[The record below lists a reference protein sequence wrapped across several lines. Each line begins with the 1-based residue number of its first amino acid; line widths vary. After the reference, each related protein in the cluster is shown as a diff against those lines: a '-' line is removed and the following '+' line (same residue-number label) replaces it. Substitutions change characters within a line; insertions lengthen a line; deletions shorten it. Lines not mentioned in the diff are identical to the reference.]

1 MLPDLTTLTLL
12 LPEIVLVLSATA
24 LYVGGAFRPGHSL
37 WTLVANGAYLAALG
51 LLLGFEWGRWES
63 LVEQGATASGPLSLD
78 YLGQL
83 LRSITLVIGLLLS
96 LLMSRT
102 APDELKTE
110 HAGTL
115 MLAIAGLMFVAR
127 ANELVLLFVGLE
139 LISIPTYALLFMGR
153 RDRATGEATAKY
165 FFLSL
170 LSSGLLLYGFSFL
183 YGMGG
188 TTTLIG
194 NGAEPGIREAVAA
207 LRAASAASVA
217 SAESVAGP
225 NLWLL
230 APLAVI
236 LVSAGLCFKLAAVPF
251 HFYAPDVY
259 QGATA
264 GNAALLA
271 VLPKAAGVLAFTR
284 LIVAIFPAY
293 ATAWQMAVIV
303 AILTMTL
310 GNICALWQKHVR
322 RLLGYSSIA
331 HSGYLLIGL
340 SVALVADNDALR
352 AEGLAATLFYLAAYA
367 FASIGGFAALTY
379 IAETGKPV
387 DHVEQLAGC
396 GRSHPLAAG
405 VLAVSMFSFAG
416 IPVFAGF
423 WGKFALFASTLE
435 MATGA
440 NYGPLS
446 AWFATLAIVGAL
458 NAAIGAAYYLRI
470 VGAMFFQS
478 APASV
483 GVTTGAS
490 ATAVQASASEATGS
504 ATTLSAMVACG
515 LLVIGMGV
523 VPAIGFRGAGYA
535 GRSVAATAPAAT
547 PAAEAASNS
556 SMPVRPGETS
566 GDTANASTRDVTHNA
581 ARVVADQVTSV
592 GNE

>member
-1 MLPDLTTLTLL
+1 VLPDLTTLSLIV
-12 LPEIVLVLSATA
+12 PEIVLILSATA
-24 LYVGGAFRPGHSL
+24 LFVGGAFRPRALG
-37 WTLVANGAYLAALG
+37 WLVLGSGAYAAAIG
-51 LLLGFEWGRWES
+51 WLLSIEWGRWES
-63 LVEQGATASGPLSLD
+63 LVEQGMTVSGPLSLD

-83 LRSITLVIGLLLS
+83 LRAMALIIGLLLS
-96 LLMSRT
+96 LVMTRS

-110 HAGTL
+110 HSGTL
-115 MLAIAGLMFVAR
+115 MLTIAGLMFVAR
-127 ANELVLLFVGLE
+127 ANELVLMFVGLE
-139 LISIPTYALLFMGR
+139 LISIPTYALLFLGR

-170 LSSGLLLYGFSFL
+170 LSSGLLLYGLSFL

-194 NGAEPGIREAVAA
+194 SGSETGIREAVAT
-207 LRAASAASVA
+207 LRAAATAATTDAGSA
-217 SAESVAGP
+217 P
-225 NLWLL
+225 NLWML

-236 LVSAGLCFKLAAVPF
+236 LISAGLCFKLAAVPF

-271 VLPKAAGVLAFTR
+271 VLPKAAGVIAFTR
-284 LIVAIFPAY
+284 LVLAIFPAY

-379 IAETGKPV
+379 IAESGKPV
-387 DHVEQLAGC
+387 DQIEQLAGC

-405 VLAVSMFSFAG
+405 VLAIAMFSFAG

-440 NYGPLS
+440 SYGSLS
-446 AWFATLAIVGAL
+446 GWFTTLAIVGAL

-478 APASV
+478 APA
-483 GVTTGAS
+483 
-490 ATAVQASASEATGS
+490 ASASVSQDGSVETPQGS
-504 ATTLSAMVACG
+504 ATTFSAMVACG
-515 LLVIGMGV
+515 VLVIGMGV
-523 VPAIGFRGAGYA
+523 VPAIGFRGAGFA
-535 GRSVAATAPAAT
+535 GQSVTRTATTATVSGAAVSGAAVSEAQSDGVRSDQTLAASVAGG
-547 PAAEAASNS
+547 S
-556 SMPVRPGETS
+556 SRTVGVKS
-566 GDTANASTRDVTHNA
+566 RD
-581 ARVVADQVTSV
+581 
-592 GNE
+592 

>member
-1 MLPDLTTLTLL
+1 VLPDVTTLSLIV
-12 LPEIVLVLSATA
+12 PEIVLILSATA
-24 LYVGGAFRPGHSL
+24 LFVGGAFRPRALG
-37 WTLVANGAYLAALG
+37 WLVLGSGAYAAAIG
-51 LLLGFEWGRWES
+51 WLLSIEWGRWES
-63 LVEQGATASGPLSLD
+63 LVEQGMTVSGPLSLD

-83 LRSITLVIGLLLS
+83 LRAMALIIGLLLS
-96 LLMSRT
+96 LVMTHS

-110 HAGTL
+110 HSGTL
-115 MLAIAGLMFVAR
+115 MLTIAGLMFVAR
-127 ANELVLLFVGLE
+127 ANELVLMFVGLE
-139 LISIPTYALLFMGR
+139 LISIPTYALLFLGR

-170 LSSGLLLYGFSFL
+170 LSSGLLLYGLSFL

-194 NGAEPGIREAVAA
+194 SGSETGIREAVAT
-207 LRAASAASVA
+207 LRATATDAGAA
-217 SAESVAGP
+217 P
-225 NLWLL
+225 NLWML

-236 LVSAGLCFKLAAVPF
+236 LISAGLCFKLAAVPF

-271 VLPKAAGVLAFTR
+271 VLPKAAGVIAFTR
-284 LIVAIFPAY
+284 LVLAIFPAY

-379 IAETGKPV
+379 IAESGKPV
-387 DHVEQLAGC
+387 DQIEQLAGC

-405 VLAVSMFSFAG
+405 VLAVAMFSFAG

-440 NYGPLS
+440 SYGSLS
-446 AWFATLAIVGAL
+446 GWFTTLAIVGAL

-478 APASV
+478 APA
-483 GVTTGAS
+483 AS
-490 ATAVQASASEATGS
+490 AGVSQDGSVETPQGS

-515 LLVIGMGV
+515 VLVIGMGV
-523 VPAIGFRGAGYA
+523 VPAIGFRGAGFA
-535 GRSVAATAPAAT
+535 GQSVTRTATTATVSGAAVSEMRSDGVRSDQTLAASVAGK
-547 PAAEAASNS
+547 S
-556 SMPVRPGETS
+556 SRPVGVKS
-566 GDTANASTRDVTHNA
+566 RD
-581 ARVVADQVTSV
+581 
-592 GNE
+592 

>member
-1 MLPDLTTLTLL
+1 
-12 LPEIVLVLSATA
+12 
-24 LYVGGAFRPGHSL
+24 
-37 WTLVANGAYLAALG
+37 
-51 LLLGFEWGRWES
+51 
-63 LVEQGATASGPLSLD
+63 
-78 YLGQL
+78 
-83 LRSITLVIGLLLS
+83 
-96 LLMSRT
+96 
-102 APDELKTE
+102 
-110 HAGTL
+110 
-115 MLAIAGLMFVAR
+115 
-127 ANELVLLFVGLE
+127 
-139 LISIPTYALLFMGR
+139 
-153 RDRATGEATAKY
+153 
-165 FFLSL
+165 
-170 LSSGLLLYGFSFL
+170 LLLYGLSFL

-188 TTTLIG
+188 TTTLAG
-194 NGAEPGIREAVAA
+194 TEAEPGIRETVAS
-207 LRAASAASVA
+207 LRMAAAATAEAPANAAGATSAIGATGSTGAANATAAASAT
-217 SAESVAGP
+217 

-236 LVSAGLCFKLAAVPF
+236 LISAGLCFKLAAVPF

-284 LIVAIFPAY
+284 LVVAIFPAY

-322 RLLGYSSIA
+322 RMLGYSSIA

-367 FASIGGFAALTY
+367 FASIGAFAALTY
-379 IAETGKPV
+379 IAETGKSV

-440 NYGPLS
+440 GYGALS
-446 AWFATLAIVGAL
+446 GWFATLAVVGAV

-470 VGAMFFQS
+470 VGAMFFQA
-478 APASV
+478 APS
-483 GVTTGAS
+483 TGDK
-490 ATAVQASASEATGS
+490 VVREGS
-504 ATTLSAMVACG
+504 AEAAGSNSTLSAMVACG

-523 VPAIGFRGAGYA
+523 VPAIGFRGAGFA
-535 GRSVAATAPAAT
+535 GRSVAATGTPVSPVPVSSVPASPVPVSGVPASASAEPAASRISGGSPVT
-547 PAAEAASNS
+547 AGGSGRALVPAAS
-556 SMPVRPGETS
+556 S
-566 GDTANASTRDVTHNA
+566 A
-581 ARVVADQVTSV
+581 V
-592 GNE
+592 GKPSAERS

>member
-1 MLPDLTTLTLL
+1 VLPDLTTLSLIV
-12 LPEIVLVLSATA
+12 PEIVLILSATA
-24 LYVGGAFRPGHSL
+24 LFVGGAFRPRALG
-37 WTLVANGAYLAALG
+37 WLVLGSGAYAAAIG
-51 LLLGFEWGRWES
+51 WLLSIEWGRWES
-63 LVEQGATASGPLSLD
+63 LVEQGMTVSGPLSLD

-83 LRSITLVIGLLLS
+83 LRAMALIIGLLLS
-96 LLMSRT
+96 LVMTRS

-110 HAGTL
+110 HSGTL
-115 MLAIAGLMFVAR
+115 MLTIAGLMFVAR
-127 ANELVLLFVGLE
+127 ANELVLMFVGLE
-139 LISIPTYALLFMGR
+139 LISIPTYALLFLGR

-170 LSSGLLLYGFSFL
+170 LSSGLLLYGLSFL

-194 NGAEPGIREAVAA
+194 SGSETGIREAVAT
-207 LRAASAASVA
+207 LRATATDAGAA
-217 SAESVAGP
+217 P
-225 NLWLL
+225 NLWML

-236 LVSAGLCFKLAAVPF
+236 LTSAGLCFKLAAVPF

-271 VLPKAAGVLAFTR
+271 VLPKAAGVIAFTR
-284 LIVAIFPAY
+284 LVLAIFPAY

-379 IAETGKPV
+379 IAESGKPV
-387 DHVEQLAGC
+387 DQIEQLAGC

-405 VLAVSMFSFAG
+405 VLAVAMFSFAG

-440 NYGPLS
+440 SYGSLS
-446 AWFATLAIVGAL
+446 GWFTTLAIVGAL

-478 APASV
+478 APA
-483 GVTTGAS
+483 
-490 ATAVQASASEATGS
+490 ASASVSQDGSVETPQGS

-515 LLVIGMGV
+515 VLVIGMGV
-523 VPAIGFRGAGYA
+523 VPAIGFRGAGFA
-535 GRSVAATAPAAT
+535 GQSVTRTATTATVSGAAASEMRSDGVRSDQTLAASVAGK
-547 PAAEAASNS
+547 S
-556 SMPVRPGETS
+556 SRPVGVKSRE
-566 GDTANASTRDVTHNA
+566 
-581 ARVVADQVTSV
+581 
-592 GNE
+592 

>member
-1 MLPDLTTLTLL
+1 MLPDLTTLSLIV
-12 LPEIVLVLSATA
+12 PEIVLILSATA
-24 LYVGGAFRPGHSL
+24 LFVGGAFRPRALG
-37 WTLVANGAYLAALG
+37 WLVLGSGAYAAAIG
-51 LLLGFEWGRWES
+51 WLLSIEWGRWES
-63 LVEQGATASGPLSLD
+63 LVEQGMTVSGPLSLD

-83 LRSITLVIGLLLS
+83 LRAMALIIGLLLS
-96 LLMSRT
+96 LVMTRS

-110 HAGTL
+110 HSGTL
-115 MLAIAGLMFVAR
+115 MLTIAGLMFVAR
-127 ANELVLLFVGLE
+127 ANELVLMFVGLE
-139 LISIPTYALLFMGR
+139 LISIPTYALLFLGR

-170 LSSGLLLYGFSFL
+170 LSSGLLLYGLSFL

-194 NGAEPGIREAVAA
+194 SGSETGIREAVAT
-207 LRAASAASVA
+207 LRAAATATDAGAA
-217 SAESVAGP
+217 P
-225 NLWLL
+225 NLWML

-236 LVSAGLCFKLAAVPF
+236 LISAGLCFKLAAVPF

-271 VLPKAAGVLAFTR
+271 VLPKAAGVIAFTR
-284 LIVAIFPAY
+284 LVLAIFPAY

-379 IAETGKPV
+379 IAESGKPV
-387 DHVEQLAGC
+387 DQIEQLAGC

-405 VLAVSMFSFAG
+405 VLAVAMFSFAG

-440 NYGPLS
+440 SYGSLS
-446 AWFATLAIVGAL
+446 GWFTTLAIVGAL

-478 APASV
+478 APA
-483 GVTTGAS
+483 
-490 ATAVQASASEATGS
+490 ASASVSQDGSVETPQGS

-515 LLVIGMGV
+515 VLVIGMGV
-523 VPAIGFRGAGYA
+523 VPAIGFRGAGFA
-535 GRSVAATAPAAT
+535 GQSVTRTATTAATSGAGTSRAGTSGAAESEARSNGVRSDQTLAASVAGG
-547 PAAEAASNS
+547 S
-556 SMPVRPGETS
+556 SRPV
-566 GDTANASTRDVTHNA
+566 GDKSRD
-581 ARVVADQVTSV
+581 
-592 GNE
+592 

>member
-1 MLPDLTTLTLL
+1 VLPDLTTLTLL
-12 LPEIVLVLSATA
+12 LPESVLVLSATA
-24 LYVGGAFRPGHSL
+24 LYVGGAFRPRHAL

-188 TTTLIG
+188 TTTLVG
-194 NGAEPGIREAVAA
+194 SGAEPGIREAVAA
-207 LRAASAASVA
+207 LRTAAAASVA
-217 SAESVAGP
+217 SGESAAGP

-310 GNICALWQKHVR
+310 GNICALWQNHVR
-322 RLLGYSSIA
+322 RMLGYSSIA

-367 FASIGGFAALTY
+367 FASIGSFAALTY
-379 IAETGKPV
+379 MTETGKPV
-387 DHVEQLAGC
+387 DHIEQLAGC

-440 NYGPLS
+440 SYGPLS

-478 APASV
+478 APASA
-483 GVTTGAS
+483 GATAGAS
-490 ATAVQASASEATGS
+490 AAAALRAESEATGS

-515 LLVIGMGV
+515 LLVVGMGV

-535 GRSVAATAPAAT
+535 GRSVAATVSAAT
-547 PAAEAASNS
+547 PAADATSNS
-556 SMPVRPGETS
+556 RTPARTEKTIGGGVTS
-566 GDTANASTRDVTHNA
+566 PSQDVGTNSARTA
-581 ARVVADQVTSV
+581 ADQVSSI
-592 GNE
+592 GNQ

>member
-1 MLPDLTTLTLL
+1 VLPDLTTLSLIV
-12 LPEIVLVLSATA
+12 PEIVLILSATA
-24 LYVGGAFRPGHSL
+24 LFVGGAFRPRALG
-37 WTLVANGAYLAALG
+37 WLVLGSGAYAAAIG
-51 LLLGFEWGRWES
+51 WLLSIEWGRWES
-63 LVEQGATASGPLSLD
+63 LVEQGMTVSGPLSLD

-83 LRSITLVIGLLLS
+83 LRAMALIIGLLLS
-96 LLMSRT
+96 LVMTRS

-110 HAGTL
+110 HSGTL
-115 MLAIAGLMFVAR
+115 MLTIAGLMFVAR
-127 ANELVLLFVGLE
+127 ANELVLMFVGLE
-139 LISIPTYALLFMGR
+139 LISIPTYALLFLGR

-170 LSSGLLLYGFSFL
+170 LSSGLLLYGLSFL

-194 NGAEPGIREAVAA
+194 SGSETGIREAVAT
-207 LRAASAASVA
+207 LRATATDAGAA
-217 SAESVAGP
+217 P
-225 NLWLL
+225 NLWML

-236 LVSAGLCFKLAAVPF
+236 LTSAGLCFKLAAVPF

-271 VLPKAAGVLAFTR
+271 VLPKAAGVIAFTR
-284 LIVAIFPAY
+284 LVLAIFPAY

-379 IAETGKPV
+379 IAESGKPV
-387 DHVEQLAGC
+387 DQIEQLAGC

-405 VLAVSMFSFAG
+405 VLAVAMFSFAG

-440 NYGPLS
+440 SYGSLS
-446 AWFATLAIVGAL
+446 GWFTTLAIVGAL

-478 APASV
+478 APA
-483 GVTTGAS
+483 
-490 ATAVQASASEATGS
+490 ASASVSQDGSVETPQGS

-515 LLVIGMGV
+515 VLVIGMGV
-523 VPAIGFRGAGYA
+523 VPAIGFRGAGFA
-535 GRSVAATAPAAT
+535 GQSVTRTATTATVSGAAVSEMRSDGVRSDQTLAASVAGK
-547 PAAEAASNS
+547 S
-556 SMPVRPGETS
+556 SRPVGVKS
-566 GDTANASTRDVTHNA
+566 RD
-581 ARVVADQVTSV
+581 
-592 GNE
+592 

>member
-1 MLPDLTTLTLL
+1 MLPDLTTLSLL
-12 LPEIVLVLSATA
+12 LPEIILILSATA
-24 LYVGGAFRPGHSL
+24 LYVGGAFRPRSTGLAVLGS
-37 WTLVANGAYLAALG
+37 GAYAVALG
-51 LLLGFEWGRWES
+51 LLLTVEWTRWES
-63 LVEQGATASGPLSLD
+63 LIEQGATVSGPLSLD

-83 LRSITLVIGLLLS
+83 MRSMTLVIGLLLS
-96 LLMSRT
+96 LVMSRT

-170 LSSGLLLYGFSFL
+170 LSSGLLLYGLSFL
-183 YGMGG
+183 YGMAG

-194 NGAEPGIREAVAA
+194 AGAEPGIREVVAN
-207 LRAASAASVA
+207 LRAAAATTVA
-217 SAESVAGP
+217 ETAATTP

-284 LIVAIFPAY
+284 LVVAIFPAY
-293 ATAWQMAVIV
+293 ATAWQMSVIV

-367 FASIGGFAALTY
+367 FASLGGFAALTY
-379 IAETGKPV
+379 MAESGKPV

-396 GRSHPLAAG
+396 GRTHPLAAG

-435 MATGA
+435 MATGT
-440 NYGPLS
+440 NNGPLS
-446 AWFATLAIVGAL
+446 GWFATLAIVGAL

-470 VGAMFFQS
+470 VGAMFFQP
-478 APASV
+478 AP
-483 GVTTGAS
+483 TAS
-490 ATAVQASASEATGS
+490 ARDASEEPAAGS
-504 ATTLSAMVACG
+504 TTTLSAMVACG

-523 VPAIGFRGAGYA
+523 VPAIGFRGAGFA
-535 GRSVAATAPAAT
+535 GQSVAATAIPMST
-547 PAAEAASNS
+547 VPVSTS
-556 SMPVRPGETS
+556 SMPLAG
-566 GDTANASTRDVTHNA
+566 ASPAPVSP
-581 ARVVADQVTSV
+581 ARVSAATVSPTSV
-592 GNE
+592 SATARQRVINVP